1 MRSTSAVIKNHLK
14 CFGDRNLDG
23 ILSDYAS
30 DAVLFTPEGTLR
42 GVESIRGLFQAML
55 AEFGKPGTSFQLN
68 RLSVEGNHGF
78 ILWTAQTAENVY
90 ELGTDTFVV
99 HDGKIQ
105 VQSFASKITSRSRR

>member
-1 MRSTSAVIKNHLK
+1 MRSTNDVITNHLK
-14 CFGDRNLDG
+14 CFGERNLDG
-23 ILSDYAS
+23 VLSDYAS

-55 AEFGKPGTSFQLN
+55 AEFGKPGTSFELN
-68 RLSVEGNHGF
+68 RLAVEGNHGF
-78 ILWTAQTAENVY
+78 ILWRAQTAENVY

-99 HDGKIQ
+99 LDGKIQ